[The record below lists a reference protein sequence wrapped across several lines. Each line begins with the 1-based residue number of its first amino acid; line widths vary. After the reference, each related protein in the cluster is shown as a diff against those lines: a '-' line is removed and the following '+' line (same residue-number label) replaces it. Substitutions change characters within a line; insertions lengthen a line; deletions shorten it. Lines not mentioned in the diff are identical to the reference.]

1 MNRRNSLFSKNK
13 IKRITYNL
21 ININES
27 TIERICIKAD
37 KENEKKYREFIA
49 KTSNI
54 TRNWENTGIKIDL
67 EVPPPPK
74 PNNYDRLLDFKK
86 KNVLRPAIKQ
96 SAATLFLNMRGY
108 VLNKDYEAFQ
118 AIDLAN
124 SLKNYEN
131 EKNTHRTTKSMSL
144 KDNVKLKNIEMEN
157 RRKSMNDINKD
168 FFYKYEEDSLE
179 DYELQNN
186 EIKGN
191 IKGNMK
197 GNMKGNDFLIKHDLS
212 VKGNKMKIKKK
223 SCEDNEFESYTNNE
237 TDYSQKNND
246 LYDFNT
252 LKQLQEDINGSY
264 YEDKVLRKNKS
275 ASNCNKFPNLFSN
288 NVSNF
293 KNLEIKNRTNPDDL
307 IPNNMPKPSAPIAP
321 TLNSMN
327 DYF

>member
-1 MNRRNSLFSKNK
+1 MIKYMNRRNSLFSKNK

-27 TIERICIKAD
+27 TVEKICIKAD
-37 KENEKKYREFIA
+37 KENEKKYREFIG

-54 TRNWENTGIKIDL
+54 TRNWENTGIKIYL

-131 EKNTHRTTKSMSL
+131 DKNIGRTTKSMSL

-179 DYELQNN
+179 DYELQDN

-191 IKGNMK
+191 IKGNIK
-197 GNMKGNDFLIKHDLS
+197 GEDLLMRPKLCI
-212 VKGNKMKIKKK
+212 KGNKMRIKKK
-223 SCEDNEFESYTNNE
+223 SCEDNQFESYTNNE
-237 TDYSQKNND
+237 NNYDEKNNG
-246 LYDFNT
+246 LYDFNK

-264 YEDKVLRKNKS
+264 YEDKTLRNTNS
-275 ASNCNKFPNLFSN
+275 VSNCNDKFPSLFSN

-293 KNLEIKNRTNPDDL
+293 KNLEIKNRTHPGDL
-307 IPNNMPKPSAPIAP
+307 IPNNIPQPSAP
-321 TLNSMN
+321 TLQSMN